1 MKKFFIFV
9 IIVVLIVIGI
19 ILFKVIRKKALNNTD
34 FENSNTSNGVI
45 ENAIT
50 NVIDNVDND
59 VNSEAPDD
67 VELTD
72 LFGKYYEQAENL
84 LKSMT
89 LEEKVGQIFLVRFPD
104 SGIENQIKE
113 YAPGGYI
120 LFGKDF
126 KDETESSVLKKLT
139 NLQNTSKIKLIFGVD
154 EEGGEIVR
162 VSAYSAFRSSE
173 FESTQALYKEG
184 GLQAIIKDSTEK
196 SNL

>member
-113 YAPGGYI
+113 
-120 LFGKDF
+120 
-126 KDETESSVLKKLT
+126 
-139 NLQNTSKIKLIFGVD
+139 
-154 EEGGEIVR
+154 
-162 VSAYSAFRSSE
+162 
-173 FESTQALYKEG
+173 
-184 GLQAIIKDSTEK
+184 
-196 SNL
+196 